1 MHDESL
7 MFAYKDFGTSSCMIK
22 KFTTNM
28 KLLDDHIVR
37 RGYLSPPFQIIP
49 PPLKKSLIPLFAIL
63 FFQTLNLV
71 MLIASTKSWT
81 MKGSISP
88 ASCHGQLSNY

>member
-37 RGYLSPPFQIIP
+37 RGHLS
-49 PPLKKSLIPLFAIL
+49 PPLKKSLIPLFPIL

-81 MKGSISP
+81 MRGSISP
-88 ASCHGQLSNY
+88 ASCHGQLPNY

>member
-1 MHDESL
+1 MKDLKTTMHDESL

-22 KFTTNM
+22 KFTTNT

-49 PPLKKSLIPLFAIL
+49 PAFKKILNPPLPNIIL
-63 FFQTLNLV
+63 PNPESSYADCFN
-71 MLIASTKSWT
+71 
-81 MKGSISP
+81 
-88 ASCHGQLSNY
+88 